1 MKFDIKILEREKAY
15 RNKIERARNELDEVA
30 RNSFSAA
37 KGIVAEMNATWSEYI
52 GKRVK
57 ITAIDSNSKN
67 HDEHTFVCY
76 FDGFTVES
84 NFGYPSTP
92 AIRPLLFNIKKDGGK
107 SKMRFHFPYYTE
119 EIVEIEAAE

>member
-1 MKFDIKILEREKAY
+1 MKFDIKILEREKVY
-15 RNKIERARNELDEVA
+15 RNEIERARNELNEVA
-30 RNSFSAA
+30 SNSFSVA
-37 KGIVAEMNATWSEYI
+37 KGIVAEMNAMWSECI

-67 HDEHTFVCY
+67 HDERTFVCY

-92 AIRPLLFNIKKDGGK
+92 AIRPLLFNIKKDGSK
-107 SKMRFHFPYYTE
+107 SKMRFHFPYYVE
-119 EIVEIEAAE
+119 EIIEMEAVE

>member
-57 ITAIDSNSKN
+57 ITAIDSNS
-67 HDEHTFVCY
+67 
-76 FDGFTVES
+76 
-84 NFGYPSTP
+84 
-92 AIRPLLFNIKKDGGK
+92 LFNIKKDGGK